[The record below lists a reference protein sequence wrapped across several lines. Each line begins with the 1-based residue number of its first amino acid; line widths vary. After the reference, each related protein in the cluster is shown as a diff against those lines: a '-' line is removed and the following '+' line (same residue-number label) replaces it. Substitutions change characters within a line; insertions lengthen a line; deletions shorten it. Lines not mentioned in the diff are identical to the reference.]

1 MKNISTG
8 QASAALASRW
18 AAHMRRLVRLVM
30 AALLVPMVLSAC
42 AAFDGYPQRAT
53 DPEEDVKKLAT
64 LIDVTAM
71 AACLKT
77 PTDTCRSEIVSARM
91 YATDIRFSQFEE
103 TLFRDTRKAGF
114 SATLATLGLNSAAA
128 VSSGGASQI
137 LSGLS
142 AFIIG
147 GREAYDKE
155 VLAERTLIA
164 IHTGMRARR
173 AEVAFRIR
181 AGLSKSLIEYPVG
194 SALSDL
200 NDYYNAGTV
209 LGALVG
215 ITEAVGAKAEKA
227 EAKLTEQFSFQK
239 DEASDA
245 FFMAVCAGDPKCSTP
260 NTGVFDKVKQDCF
273 KQAGLAPG
281 TLFTDLVLSP
291 EFARE
296 RARVAVCMKWLKPK
310 TP

>member
-1 MKNISTG
+1 MKSISTG
-8 QASAALASRW
+8 RAPAALASRW
-18 AAHMRRLVRLVM
+18 AAHLRRLVRLVM

-53 DPEEDVKKLAT
+53 DPEEDVKKLASM
-64 LIDVTAM
+64 IDVTAM
-71 AACLKT
+71 ADCLKK
-77 PTDTCRSEIVSARM
+77 PTDICRSEIVSARM

-181 AGLSKSLIEYPVG
+181 GGLSKTLIEYPVG

-200 NDYYNAGTV
+200 NEYYNAGTV

-239 DEASDA
+239 DEAGDA
-245 FFMAVCAGDPKCSTP
+245 FFMAVCGGDPKCPSP
-260 NTGVFDKVKQDCF
+260 NTGVFDRIKKECYPQI
-273 KQAGLAPG
+273 GL
-281 TLFTDLVLSP
+281 TEQTTKLFDLMSSTM
-291 EFARE
+291 ARE
-296 RARVAVCMKWLKPK
+296 RSLVAVCMKWLKPK

>member
-1 MKNISTG
+1 MKAVFG
-8 QASAALASRW
+8 WMAAAR
-18 AAHMRRLVRLVM
+18 AARLPMRACRLVM
-30 AALLVPMVLSAC
+30 LAAVPLALGAC
-42 AAFDGYPQRAT
+42 AAFDGYPQRVT
-53 DPEEDVKKLAT
+53 DPEADLKKLEAV
-64 LIDVTAM
+64 IDVEAM
-71 AACLKT
+71 KTCLKT
-77 PTDTCRSEIVSARM
+77 PSEACRSELVSARM
-91 YATDIRFSQFEE
+91 YAIDIRFSQFEE

-128 VSSGGASQI
+128 VSSGGAAQV

-173 AEVAFRIR
+173 AEVAFRLR
-181 AGLSKSLIEYPVG
+181 AGLGQSLVEYPVG
-194 SALSDL
+194 MALSDL
-200 NDYYNAGTV
+200 NEYYNAGTV

-239 DEASDA
+239 DEAGDA
-245 FFMAVCAGDPKCSTP
+245 FFMAVCAGDPKCPTP
-260 NTGVFDKVKQDCF
+260 NMGVFDKVKQDCF
-273 KQAGLAPG
+273 KPAGVAPG